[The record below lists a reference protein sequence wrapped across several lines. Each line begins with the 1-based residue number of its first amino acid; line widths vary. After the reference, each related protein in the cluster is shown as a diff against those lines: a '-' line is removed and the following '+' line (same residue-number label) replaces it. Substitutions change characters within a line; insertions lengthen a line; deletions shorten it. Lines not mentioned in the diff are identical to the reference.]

1 MVWRIFTAII
11 VLFWAV
17 MTGLLIRDTYYPDH
31 SRYAEVPVSHVLDLF
46 LTEAAAF
53 NNTLHLLHGDQK
65 TGHASFTIRKVS
77 EESAE
82 VPEYAVL
89 VHGVVEI
96 PTEAGRVNANFML
109 AGELLKAEQWK
120 HFEAEVTAPN
130 AQLEA
135 RMSWSLGDRLP
146 AIEVKKAEK
155 VVMNTTMA
163 EAMLKLPESLVS
175 QSQLMDRIL
184 PGLSLKE
191 DSIAAPR
198 LQAREG
204 VMNLAGKRRRCFIV
218 TLAAMQ
224 GLEVKAFFTEI
235 GELARIELP
244 QNYRLIEPMMHGLE
258 PGLTS
263 QSGSNE
269 AHFLHELCLR

>member
-1 MVWRIFTAII
+1 MAWRFLTAII

-65 TGHASFTIRKVS
+65 MGHASFTIRKVS

-82 VPEYAVL
+82 VPEYALL

-96 PTEAGRVNANFML
+96 PADAGKVNANFML
-109 AGELLKAEQWK
+109 AGELLRAEQWK

-135 RMSWSLGDRLP
+135 RMSWTMGDRLP
-146 AIEVKKAEK
+146 QIEVKKAEQ
-155 VVMNTTMA
+155 VVMNTAMA
-163 EAMLKLPESLVS
+163 EAMMKLPDELGGKF
-175 QSQLMDRIL
+175 QLLTKIL
-184 PGLSLKE
+184 PGLSVNQASL
-191 DSIAAPR
+191 AASR
-198 LQAREG
+198 IQAREG
-204 VMNLAGKRRRCFIV
+204 VMELAGKRRRCFIV
-218 TLAAMQ
+218 TFAAMQ
-224 GLEVKAFFTEI
+224 GLEVKIYFTEI

-263 QSGSNE
+263 
-269 AHFLHELCLR
+269 